1 MEERQKYSHTERKK
15 PKRVKDPCPICD
27 KNLYHNE
34 SHTKRVGL
42 LEKGRVS
49 GWMCPFCDSQFDLDD
64 NILYIYGEENIKG
77 KA

>member
-1 MEERQKYSHTERKK
+1 MEKK
-15 PKRVKDPCPICD
+15 NPKKIEDLCPICD

-42 LEKGRVS
+42 LEKGSVS